1 MGGDLL
7 DEVSHFGLEVKAKL
21 NLVEAFSVSESKQV
35 GAVLFIDVLVG
46 SGEA

>member
-7 DEVSHFGLEVKAKL
+7 DEGSHFGLEVEAKL
-21 NLVEAFSVSESKQV
+21 NLVEAFSVFESKQV
-35 GAVLFIDVLVG
+35 GTVFFIDVLVG